1 MKTIECAF
9 LNMNEQICFVRS
21 DATKFIVDESAYSLE
36 ATFPLSSEKT
46 IDGNMMI
53 GFADIDDNYQ
63 IYKIINKQEDP
74 FGKSVDLYAEHAG
87 MIELLGETIIDKRP
101 TKTSA
106 GLATQVALEG
116 TRWQLRTAENV
127 GTESCRFWY
136 CSVWEALQKISS
148 VWGCTL
154 QFAWEINDT
163 GVVSRNVTVKERQGD
178 WRGKRFEL
186 SKGITDLKI
195 KTDTSAVVTALY
207 GRGKG
212 EELSSEDGDTYYGRK
227 ISFADV
233 EWSTANGDP
242 ANKPLGQE
250 WVEDQAAS
258 AAFGFAGR
266 KRSQVINF
274 DECEDPEEL
283 LDLTWAALQQLK
295 MPKITVRGTV
305 ADLENAWGYGF
316 EAMRMGDTAA
326 VVMDEVNLEAYID
339 VTSIKR
345 NYIFPEKTSLNLGNV
360 VKSITDLQ
368 ADYNTALKKAAEN
381 AMLGAQVATVN
392 PGLLKGIVDTMVT
405 QILSSGTNMYTDP
418 NDGSLVFV
426 NALGNAAVR
435 ITGNGI
441 LISNKKI
448 DGEWQWNTAIAGN
461 GIVADVITSGT
472 LQANLVRILGTAQF
486 YWDSDNI
493 YIISPND
500 GNKQIRIGAYD
511 GENLGIGFTQDGGE
525 TWQNAIGF
533 NGVTLQARSV
543 TQEMLDSDISYV
555 GRNFVLDSDHTIRCG
570 DAEIYS
576 GDGTTKA
583 FSLPIVP
590 WHVQDVRVD
599 GELKTVGVDY
609 TVNKSVVTFVTAPS
623 VGAKIV
629 ITYFRYAWSVTH
641 TGDGVKTDF
650 YVNQYARHIPGVYVN
665 DVVTNDYQFDST
677 RKYIVFNSPPANGA
691 AIKIQFCADAYYKDY
706 TNGQTGYSSKP
717 YMFSIS
723 EAAGVA
729 NAGKKDKLRISF
741 YIKRRGVYSTLPNN
755 SYASVDLWYMFKY
768 TGGEG
773 KALASQLLY
782 TTDEA
787 VPEGG
792 TDDDWVRIEY
802 TINLSV
808 VPTSFIEIG
817 ISSKPTGGNLEVK
830 RFQVELGTYSSAW
843 SAAPEDL
850 SNVVSTHTTQIETH
864 SKQISLKASQTDFDA
879 LTGRVETAEGKLT
892 VQADQIAAKVSA
904 GDIASSLNLTPQSV
918 LISSSKINLTG
929 YVTITSLGAGGST
942 AIDGS
947 RITTGMIAAARIDV
961 SNLYVKHLSGADGTF
976 TGTVIAGNW
985 RFDNQGSFF
994 SSGNQQV
1001 QMQVSGGTA
1010 RYTTSNLSALYG
1022 STSYN
1027 ETRVYGGAVVLDCS
1041 STGQSVSARNGHWG
1055 SYSYSDVCF
1064 VCDQAGSSYDSARGN
1079 LGTTDNR
1086 WDILW
1091 CDTVHYRTRA
1101 SDSSREVKHDIA
1113 PLPNFGAKIDQLQP
1127 VRYKYKDD
1135 KRQQT
1140 RYGLIYEDTIE
1151 LMPDICIETQEG
1163 GQTFKGI
1170 SYEDLIAVLI
1180 GEVKELRKRVS
1191 ILEKKLAEG

>member
-1 MKTIECAF
+1 
-9 LNMNEQICFVRS
+9 MNEQICFVRS

-46 IDGNMMI
+46 IDGKMMI

-127 GTESCRFWY
+127 GTESCRSWY

-305 ADLENAWGYGF
+305 VDLENAWGYGF

-426 NALGNAAVR
+426 NALENAAVR

-441 LISNKKI
+441 LISNEKI
-448 DGEWQWNTAIAGN
+448 GGEWQWSTALAGN

-486 YWDSDNI
+486 YWDAANI
-493 YIISPND
+493 HIIDPKNR
-500 GNKQIRIGAYD
+500 NRQIRIGAYD
-511 GENLGIGFTQDGGE
+511 GTNLGIGYTQDGGA
-525 TWQNAIGF
+525 TWSNAIGF
-533 NGVTLQARSV
+533 NGL
-543 TQEMLDSDISYV
+543 
-555 GRNFVLDSDHTIRCG
+555 TI
-570 DAEIYS
+570 
-576 GDGTTKA
+576 
-583 FSLPIVP
+583 
-590 WHVQDVRVD
+590 
-599 GELKTVGVDY
+599 
-609 TVNKSVVTFVTAPS
+609 
-623 VGAKIV
+623 
-629 ITYFRYAWSVTH
+629 
-641 TGDGVKTDF
+641 
-650 YVNQYARHIPGVYVN
+650 
-665 DVVTNDYQFDST
+665 
-677 RKYIVFNSPPANGA
+677 
-691 AIKIQFCADAYYKDY
+691 
-706 TNGQTGYSSKP
+706 
-717 YMFSIS
+717 
-723 EAAGVA
+723 
-729 NAGKKDKLRISF
+729 
-741 YIKRRGVYSTLPNN
+741 
-755 SYASVDLWYMFKY
+755 
-768 TGGEG
+768 
-773 KALASQLLY
+773 
-782 TTDEA
+782 
-787 VPEGG
+787 
-792 TDDDWVRIEY
+792 
-802 TINLSV
+802 
-808 VPTSFIEIG
+808 
-817 ISSKPTGGNLEVK
+817 
-830 RFQVELGTYSSAW
+830 
-843 SAAPEDL
+843 
-850 SNVVSTHTTQIETH
+850 
-864 SKQISLKASQTDFDA
+864 
-879 LTGRVETAEGKLT
+879 
-892 VQADQIAAKVSA
+892 
-904 GDIASSLNLTPQSV
+904 
-918 LISSSKINLTG
+918 TG
-929 YVTITSLGAGGST
+929 YVTVESLGANGSTSIDGGRIKTGIIKAEHLELNGVLKAEDVGDGGST
-942 AIDGS
+942 TINGS
-947 RITTGMIAAARIDV
+947 LIKTGTISAERIDV
-961 SNLYVKHLSGADGTF
+961 ENLKVKHLNSADGTF
-976 TGTVIAGNW
+976 KGSVRTGNW
-985 RFDNQGSFF
+985 VFDANGAIYTYGTYKVRLDVQNGIARFS
-994 SSGNQQV
+994 
-1001 QMQVSGGTA
+1001 TE
-1010 RYTTSNLSALYG
+1010 NLDAQYG
-1022 STSYN
+1022 STSYKDS
-1027 ETRVYGGAVVLDCS
+1027 RIYGGAVILDCAS
-1041 STGQSVSARNGHWG
+1041 AGQSVSARNGRWG
-1055 SYSYSDVCF
+1055 SYSYNDVCL
-1064 VCDQAGSSYDSARGN
+1064 VCDQAGNSYDSARGN

-1086 WDILW
+1086 WDVLW
-1091 CDTVHYRTRA
+1091 CDTVHYRSRA
-1101 SDSSREVKHDIA
+1101 SDSCRDAKHDIA
-1113 PLPNFGAKIDQLQP
+1113 PLPDFGAKIDQLKP
-1127 VRYKYKDD
+1127 VKYKYKDD

-1151 LMPDICIETQEG
+1151 LIPDVCHETQEG
-1163 GQTFKGI
+1163 GKTFRGI

-1191 ILEKKLAEG
+1191 ALEKKLAEG